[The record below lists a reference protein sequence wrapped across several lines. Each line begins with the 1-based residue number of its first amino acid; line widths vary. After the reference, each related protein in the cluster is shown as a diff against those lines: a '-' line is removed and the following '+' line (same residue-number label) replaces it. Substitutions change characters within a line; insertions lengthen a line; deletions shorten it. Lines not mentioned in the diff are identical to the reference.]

1 MLLKKL
7 FNVGFDEIAVVDRRA
22 MSLQELSRYPL
33 FAPEFIAFLREVLPA
48 HRHGEL
54 VHAVV
59 VTARKAALIR
69 LPNQCP
75 TCRHEN
81 AIGAR
86 FCNQCGAR
94 LANPAASGT
103 AADERAQ
110 YDVHALLD
118 AGSGGCEEGALLKL
132 RELMSGLDS
141 GQVLEVRSTDP
152 GCREDIPAWCR
163 LTGHEFLG
171 SKGSRYFLR
180 KS

>member
-1 MLLKKL
+1 VLLKKL
-7 FNVGFDEIAVVDRRA
+7 FNVGFDDIATADRRTVG
-22 MSLQELSRYPL
+22 LDELARYPL
-33 FAPEFIAFLREVLPA
+33 FSPDFIAFLREAIPA

-54 VHAVV
+54 VRAVV
-59 VTARKAALIR
+59 VTARRPLAAR
-69 LPNQCP
+69 PPNQCP
-75 TCRHEN
+75 TCRHDN

-94 LANPAASGT
+94 LAAEGGVDARAAF
-103 AADERAQ
+103 
-110 YDVHALLD
+110 DVHGLLD

-132 RELMSGLDS
+132 RDLMRGLEP

-152 GCREDIPAWCR
+152 GVREDLPAWCR

-171 SKGSRYFLR
+171 AKGARYFVR